1 MASLGAFFVSERGAM
16 VKREIV
22 IRLFGRRLRLAFALM
37 RETNP
42 CYWPR
47 PRQRKYAEM
56 IDVAGAM
63 IGSDFERPKLGRVEA
78 ARRLFRRRGIRD
90 PENEHL
96 DLAQSFVEIAFW
108 DYGAGYIK

>member
-1 MASLGAFFVSERGAM
+1 M

-47 PRQRKYAEM
+47 RRQRVYAEM
-56 IDVAGAM
+56 IDMAGT
-63 IGSDFERPKLGRVEA
+63 IIDPDFKRPKRGRVKA
-78 ARRLFRRRGIRD
+78 AGQLFRRRGIRD

-96 DLAQSFVEIAFW
+96 DLAQCFVEIAFW
-108 DYGAGYIK
+108 DSGIGSIK

>member
-1 MASLGAFFVSERGAM
+1 M

-22 IRLFGRRLRLAFALM
+22 IRLFGKRLRLAFALM

-47 PRQRKYAEM
+47 RRQRKYAEM
-56 IDVAGAM
+56 IEVAGAM
-63 IGSDFERPKLGRVEA
+63 IGSDFKRPKLGRLEA
-78 ARRLFRRRGIRD
+78 AGQLFRRRGIRD

-96 DLAQSFVEIAFW
+96 DLAQAFVEIAFS
-108 DYGAGYIK
+108 DDGAGSIK